1 MFHVE
6 RKKKSILIKRK
17 TIVVFLFCVFA
28 SCGVNKSRITISD
41 FYIHENGKK
50 LINTKPLNAF
60 VFENDL
66 ANNPFQ
72 EYVSNTYKTITI
84 QNTELWVTI
93 DKSKFK
99 LIFYDFDE
107 FEKYFGSQNFT
118 ATNQETLSQKTG
130 NNNKFIAVSVI
141 SDKNE
146 DCLNTNSLYYTQ
158 TIEYLKK
165 LKNNYFIKNGRL

>member
-6 RKKKSILIKRK
+6 RIINSHTFKRK
-17 TIVVFLFCVFA
+17 TISVFLFCVLA

-41 FYIHENGKK
+41 FYIHQNGKSVT
-50 LINTKPLNAF
+50 NTNPLNAF
-60 VFENDL
+60 VFENNL

-72 EYVSNTYKTITI
+72 EYISNTYKTITI

-93 DKSKFK
+93 DKLKFK

-107 FEKYFGSQNFT
+107 FEKYFGTQNFT

-130 NNNKFIAVSVI
+130 NNNKFIAISVI

-146 DCLNTNSLYYTQ
+146 DCLNPNSLFYTQ
-158 TIEYLKK
+158 IIEYLKN
-165 LKNNYFIKNGRL
+165 LKNNYFIKNGRF